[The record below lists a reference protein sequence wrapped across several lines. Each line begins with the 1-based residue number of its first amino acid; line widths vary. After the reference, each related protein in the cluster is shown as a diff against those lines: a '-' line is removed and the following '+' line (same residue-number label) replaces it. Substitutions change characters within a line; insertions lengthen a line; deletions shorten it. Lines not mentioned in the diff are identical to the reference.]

1 MGPTVALGAAD
12 IGLDKPQNP
21 RTLQTSHLTSQ
32 ENSQRNSHMAAPRTL
47 KPSPEAPKTT
57 HPGRVG
63 SELQGPY
70 ILATPVT
77 LTTHRVVVQ

>member
-1 MGPTVALGAAD
+1 
-12 IGLDKPQNP
+12 
-21 RTLQTSHLTSQ
+21 
-32 ENSQRNSHMAAPRTL
+32 MAAPRTL

-63 SELQGPY
+63 SEPQGPY

-77 LTTHRVVVQ
+77 LTTHRGGCAEAGGWGRGPGSEHCWAVQRGCPVLSEAPALPPGLPHPP